1 MKKLFVRKKQ
11 TLKEFLA
18 ENLKVSK
25 NRAKEI
31 IDSKVV
37 FVNNRRVW
45 IATHNLKEGDIVEV
59 VQVEEKKEFN
69 PQIVYED
76 EYIIAVNKPPSVL
89 SDKSPD
95 SLESLLRK
103 YRKDDN
109 IKAIHRLDKET
120 SGLILY
126 AKNFEIYETFVKLWE
141 NRQIKKVYLAISH
154 NEAEFKHRLVD
165 LPLDGKEA
173 VSRIKLLKKGNGLSY
188 FEVEIQTG
196 RKHQIRRHLAAIRHP
211 VVGDKVYGLKKLE
224 FNLLKSVKRHMLHA
238 YLLEFIHP
246 YTGKKVAIKAS
257 PPADFMNVLHYIKQV

>member
-1 MKKLFVRKKQ
+1 MKKLVVRKKQ
-11 TLKEFLA
+11 TLKDFLA

-59 VQVEEKKEFN
+59 VQIEEKKEFK

-76 EYIIAVNKPPSVL
+76 EYIIAVNKPPFVV
-89 SDKSPD
+89 SDKSSD
-95 SLESLLRK
+95 SLESVLRK
-103 YRKDDN
+103 HQQDEN

-126 AKNFEIYETFVKLWE
+126 AKAFEIYQTFVGLWE
-141 NRQIKKVYLAISH
+141 NRQVKKVYLAISH
-154 NEAEFKHRLVD
+154 NEADFKHRIID
-165 LPLDGKEA
+165 LPVDGKEA
-173 VSRIKLLKKGNGLSY
+173 VSKVKLLKKGNGLSY

-224 FNLLKSVKRHMLHA
+224 FNLLKSVRRHMLHA
-238 YLLEFIHP
+238 YLLEFNHP
-246 YTGKKVAIKAS
+246 YTGRKVSVKAG